1 MVTRQQARLNLGREQ
16 VSIDP
21 AADHNRAGRDGTT
34 RLPLG
39 FPPLSGSREPDQADT
54 FRTELQD
61 VELQLSNVQSFV
73 DRIQSTVAG
82 LTARISGILASTA
95 SGSAILS
102 DSADSAHTVVSVQP
116 VTSSLSSV
124 LTSFAPSVSVAS
136 PSTDSVAEGAAAS
149 PQSPGLNTHLH
160 DFKSLPLQSAAQ
172 VAHTTQVLAR
182 YREVLQPRATPYLRR
197 VSEHVQPSFLDN
209 ASGQFQV
216 VGPAASDSPLLTML
230 DTGAVPVIFSTRM
243 AARVGLIG
251 SFVRPARVSIIL
263 ASGTVEEAFGEAVSA
278 VKLRFRNSDTS
289 FMEYS
294 TVPLI
299 TPGSGYD
306 VILGRQF
313 QYHVGAVI
321 DNFLGQFSYRPMY
334 AEDSSSLVEHVR
346 LLSNDAVSA
355 LMSSAYPTAAAAR
368 ASIVCTLFTD
378 LSDSLSPS
386 SNEFLTPD
394 ALQADADDEYVQ
406 DVDDAV
412 QLAAVKSGAFPY

>member
-1 MVTRQQARLNLGREQ
+1 
-16 VSIDP
+16 
-21 AADHNRAGRDGTT
+21 
-34 RLPLG
+34 
-39 FPPLSGSREPDQADT
+39 
-54 FRTELQD
+54 
-61 VELQLSNVQSFV
+61 
-73 DRIQSTVAG
+73 
-82 LTARISGILASTA
+82 
-95 SGSAILS
+95 
-102 DSADSAHTVVSVQP
+102 
-116 VTSSLSSV
+116 
-124 LTSFAPSVSVAS
+124 
-136 PSTDSVAEGAAAS
+136 
-149 PQSPGLNTHLH
+149 
-160 DFKSLPLQSAAQ
+160 
-172 VAHTTQVLAR
+172 
-182 YREVLQPRATPYLRR
+182 
-197 VSEHVQPSFLDN
+197 
-209 ASGQFQV
+209 
-216 VGPAASDSPLLTML
+216 ML